1 MNTDGNIHALNKHV
15 DKMERDDARDK
26 AIEAK
31 SNEFYDAIVKCE
43 SVDTGAYLYDIDD
56 FIGDLEIN
64 SSQFADWIG
73 EKGERLRLDT
83 REKLAEWCN
92 ELAAEYIDNL

>member
-1 MNTDGNIHALNKHV
+1 MNTDGNIHALNRHINQ
-15 DKMERDDARDK
+15 MEQGDMRDE

-31 SNEFYDAIVKCE
+31 SNEFYDAFVKCD
-43 SVDTGAYLYDIDD
+43 SVDTGLHTYDIDD

-73 EKGERLRLDT
+73 EKGERLRIDT
-83 REKLAEWCN
+83 REELVEWCN
-92 ELAAEYIDNL
+92 ELATEYIDNL